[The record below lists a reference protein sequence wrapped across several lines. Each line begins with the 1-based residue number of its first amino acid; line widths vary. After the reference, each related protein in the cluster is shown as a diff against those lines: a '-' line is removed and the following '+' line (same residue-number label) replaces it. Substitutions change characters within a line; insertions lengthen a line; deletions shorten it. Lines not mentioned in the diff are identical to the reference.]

1 MFCFIL
7 TCFTVCSCE
16 SSITDTV
23 TTDAFSSV
31 AAISLSHTVNICMCT
46 HIHYT
51 EQIEQRYSW
60 VVKTT
65 TYTRYYDLQLAT
77 ASFGRFLPNTEVFFR
92 RFGSFV
98 GVSGLRRAMYH
109 AGWFL
114 MACFI
119 WSLVSSMRARSV
131 CRCWT
136 ANIVASICA
145 SPSYIPLPMKIGLV
159 ALTILAVPSQYCSI
173 WYRLVTIRRVH
184 LHTTWSQQK
193 CHNFSTHPN
202 TQLLIHVTCYA
213 SSRSMHAVK
222 LYLCMRT
229 TEVPYKQQSSTFHQT
244 SWLYRHTN
252 TVLCSFELL

>member
-31 AAISLSHTVNICMCT
+31 AAISSSHTVNSCMCT

-98 GVSGLRRAMYH
+98 GVSGLRRAIYH

-131 CRCWT
+131 CRT

-145 SPSYIPLPMKIGLV
+145 SPSYIYLYPWKLVWWHWQFWRFRVSTAEYGTVWSRFAEFICTPLDLN
-159 ALTILAVPSQYCSI
+159 
-173 WYRLVTIRRVH
+173 RNVTIFRH
-184 LHTTWSQQK
+184 I
-193 CHNFSTHPN
+193 
-202 TQLLIHVTCYA
+202 LIHSY
-213 SSRSMHAVK
+213 
-222 LYLCMRT
+222 
-229 TEVPYKQQSSTFHQT
+229 
-244 SWLYRHTN
+244 
-252 TVLCSFELL
+252 